1 MTPNVEPL
9 RPSKQAGSTRV
20 YCGTCGHS
28 QFVHEDDGDRR
39 CLYSVCDCNRFVVGA
54 EARDPSARSLPPG
67 IRACSPEGWGTD
79 TRSVPQPFGLRS
91 WVPLRGSGV
100 PSVRYVEDG
109 DDPDERERLRSMLA
123 AAWR

>member
-79 TRSVPQPFGLRS
+79 LVSVPNPPAF
-91 WVPLRGSGV
+91 VPGSLYAV
-100 PSVRYVEDG
+100 ADCQASATWKTATTRM
-109 DDPDERERLRSMLA
+109 SA
-123 AAWR
+123 K